1 MSLQK
6 RRPLESAHAIL
17 MVFEGLSCQREAEAV
32 IEGLWKVSLE
42 EDQVRSDI
50 NQIWFFFRSVGRVRS
65 DTKVHMNLVLSQRHV
80 ILTFKSRL
88 SPGFPW
94 W

>member
-1 MSLQK
+1 
-6 RRPLESAHAIL
+6 

-50 NQIWFFFRSVGRVRS
+50 NQIWFFFRSVVGEVVRS
-65 DTKVHMNLVLSQRHV
+65 DTKVHMNLVPSQRHV
-80 ILTFKSRL
+80 ILTFKSRR
-88 SPGFPW
+88 SPGFPC
-94 W
+94 